1 MSEENV
7 NIPPHDETL
16 ENALLSGVI
25 NYPDVYYKVEAYVS
39 NGKVFYQSKSKALW
53 RLIQRMRKEGEDISL
68 PTISASLSKEDKV
81 IGLTPYYLSGIC
93 IDPPLEFSME
103 SYAQKLYEQYLLR
116 EIINSTHTIQQS
128 AYDNKVS
135 AYDEIISAHS
145 QLGELISF
153 KPTQSFDIEEE
164 MGETIEAIQDEESKL
179 IHTGFEGLDSLAGG
193 LTRGEITVVGGRPG
207 HGKTTFLV
215 NLLAN
220 MIGAGYKCVLFN
232 RELPNSELL
241 KKLIALE
248 SGRLSYS
255 MIRKGIYDESGV
267 KELERIKQFIVQ
279 KYNSNVFKMFDNIR
293 DFAKSSAE
301 VKRFK
306 PDVILDDYIQLIN
319 PTKQIDQRRL
329 QLEALVNDYKWLA
342 KEHKAV
348 VVLASQLNRGLEMRS
363 TSAKPQL
370 SDLAESGAIEQVAEN
385 VFFTYYDYKI
395 NGNQSKGQ
403 NIVTIVARKVRYVET
418 GEVDLGFDGDKAR
431 FYNSVEAMAEDMKR
445 EMKGNKKEYDELLP
459 F

>member
-1 MSEENV
+1 MV
-7 NIPPHDETL
+7 NKANMPPHNETL
-16 ENALLSGVI
+16 ENALLGGVI
-25 NYPDVYYKVEAYVS
+25 SYPEEFSKIEAYVS
-39 NGKVFYQSKSKALW
+39 DGSIFYQSQAKSLW
-53 RLIQRMRKEGEDISL
+53 KILKKMKMDNEEISL
-68 PTISASLSKEDKV
+68 PTVSASLSAQDKQ
-81 IGLTPYYLSGIC
+81 IGLTSYYVSGLAVEV
-93 IDPPLEFSME
+93 PLKDSLE
-103 SYAQKLYEQYLLR
+103 SYAQKIYEQHLLR

-135 AYDEIISAHS
+135 AYDEIVSAHTH
-145 QLGELISF
+145 LGELISF
-153 KPTQSFDIEEE
+153 KPSQGFNIENE
-164 MGETIEAIQDEESKL
+164 MEETIEAIRDEESKL
-179 IHTGFEGLDSLAGG
+179 IQTGFDGIDVLAGG

-248 SGRLSYS
+248 SGKLSYS
-255 MIRKGIYDESGV
+255 MIRKGIYDETGV
-267 KELERIKQFIVQ
+267 IELERIKQHIVE
-279 KYNSNVFKMFDNIR
+279 KYSKNKFRMFDSIR

-319 PTKQIDQRRL
+319 PTKMVEQRRL
-329 QLEALVNDYKWLA
+329 QLESLVNDYKWLA
-342 KEHKAV
+342 KETKAV
-348 VVLASQLNRGLEMRS
+348 VVLASQLNRGLEHRS
-363 TSAKPQL
+363 ASAKPQL

-395 NGNQSKGQ
+395 NGNANKGK
-403 NIVTIVARKVRYVET
+403 NIITIVARKVRYGET
-418 GEVDLGFDGDKAR
+418 GEIDLGFDGDKAR
-431 FYNSVEAMAEDMKR
+431 FYNSVEALQEDMVK
-445 EMKGNKKEYDELLP
+445 EMKVKQNDDGLP
-459 F
+459 W

>member
-1 MSEENV
+1 MADDVNV
-7 NIPPHDETL
+7 PPHDETL
-16 ENALLSGVI
+16 ENALLGGVI
-25 NYPDVYYKVEAYVS
+25 SYPNEFSKIEAYIS
-39 NGKVFYQSKSKALW
+39 DGSIFYQNKAKSLW
-53 RLIQRMRKEGEDISL
+53 RILKKMKMDNEEISL
-68 PTISASLSKEDKV
+68 PTVSASLSSKDRQ
-81 IGLTPYYLSGIC
+81 IGLTSYYITGLA
-93 IDPPLEFSME
+93 IDIPLESSLE
-103 SYAQKLYEQYLLR
+103 AYAQKIYEQHLLR

-128 AYDNKVS
+128 AYDNKIS
-135 AYDEIISAHS
+135 AYDEIVHAHAH
-145 QLGELISF
+145 LGELISF
-153 KPTQSFDIEEE
+153 KPSQGFDIETE
-164 MGETIEAIQDEESKL
+164 MSDTIDSIRDEESKL
-179 IHTGFEGLDSLAGG
+179 IHTGFDGLDALAGG
-193 LTRGEITVVGGRPG
+193 LTRGEVTVIGGRPG
-207 HGKTTFLV
+207 HGKTTFLI

-220 MIGAGYKCVLFN
+220 MIGAGYKCVMFN

-248 SGRLSYS
+248 SGKLSYS
-255 MIRKGIYDESGV
+255 MIRKGIYDDTGV
-267 KELERIKQFIVQ
+267 IELERIKQFIVE
-279 KYNSNVFKMFDNIR
+279 KYNKNKFRMFDNLR

-319 PTKQIDQRRL
+319 PTKMVDQRRL

-363 TSAKPQL
+363 STSKPQL

-395 NGNQSKGQ
+395 NGNANKGK
-403 NIVTIVARKVRYVET
+403 NVITIVARKVRYGET
-418 GEVDLGFDGDKAR
+418 GEIDLGFDGDKAR
-431 FYNSVEAMAEDMKR
+431 FYNSVESLQEDMAR
-445 EMKGNKKEYDELLP
+445 EMKVKKHEEELP